1 MKAKTMMTALTS
13 MSESQLHSEFVV
25 AKTGIPY
32 ATRTPASDKLVK
44 GDVLANHVDGMQFI
58 PGP

>member
-1 MKAKTMMTALTS
+1 MMKALTS